1 MGFAWVIL
9 DATVVMD
16 GCTKGSPLNWKLL
29 KPYSNAV
36 TGSGMA
42 VIQCPHCGKNVE
54 LEDGAPGLFD
64 CPYCK
69 NEFEFE
75 GEAKTITI
83 SLRPGEVVITL
94 LSLSIIFGIGA
105 GEGGMTADFCLIISG
120 MLLLVSTVTYVIQ
133 QIRFRI

>member
-1 MGFAWVIL
+1 
-9 DATVVMD
+9 
-16 GCTKGSPLNWKLL
+16 
-29 KPYSNAV
+29 
-36 TGSGMA
+36 MA

-54 LEDGAPGLFD
+54 LEDGSSGLFD

-83 SLRPGEVVITL
+83 SLRPGKVVITL

-105 GEGGMTADFCLIISG
+105 GEGGMTADFCLAISG
-120 MLLLVSTVTYVIQ
+120 MLLLVSTVAYVIE

>member
-1 MGFAWVIL
+1 
-9 DATVVMD
+9 
-16 GCTKGSPLNWKLL
+16 
-29 KPYSNAV
+29 
-36 TGSGMA
+36 MA

-54 LEDGAPGLFD
+54 LEDVSSGLFD

-83 SLRPGEVVITL
+83 SLRPGKVVITL
-94 LSLSIIFGIGA
+94 LSLSIIFAIGA
-105 GEGGMTADFCLIISG
+105 GLIYIDDGNDEDWVDAIDRGIAEFCLTISG
-120 MLLLVSTVTYVIQ
+120 LLLLVSTVAYVIQ

>member
-1 MGFAWVIL
+1 
-9 DATVVMD
+9 
-16 GCTKGSPLNWKLL
+16 
-29 KPYSNAV
+29 
-36 TGSGMA
+36 MA

-54 LEDGAPGLFD
+54 LEDGSSGLFD

-75 GEAKTITI
+75 GEQKTITI
-83 SLRPGEVVITL
+83 SLRPGKVVITL
-94 LSLSIIFGIGA
+94 LSLSIIFAIGA
-105 GEGGMTADFCLIISG
+105 GLIYIDDLFSPGDVNSLEDAMNRGLSTSPVIMIADFCLAISG

>member
-1 MGFAWVIL
+1 
-9 DATVVMD
+9 
-16 GCTKGSPLNWKLL
+16 
-29 KPYSNAV
+29 
-36 TGSGMA
+36 MA

-54 LEDGAPGLFD
+54 LEDGSSGLFD

-75 GEAKTITI
+75 GEPKIITI
-83 SLRPGEVVITL
+83 SLRPGKVVITL

-105 GEGGMTADFCLIISG
+105 VNPPLIKSAEGQTMVADFCLAISG
-120 MLLLVSTVTYVIQ
+120 MLLLVSTVAYVIQ

>member
-1 MGFAWVIL
+1 
-9 DATVVMD
+9 
-16 GCTKGSPLNWKLL
+16 
-29 KPYSNAV
+29 
-36 TGSGMA
+36 MA

-54 LEDGAPGLFD
+54 LEDGSSVLFD

-83 SLRPGEVVITL
+83 SLRPGKVVITL

-105 GEGGMTADFCLIISG
+105 GNPPSGEGQTMIADFCLAISG
-120 MLLLVSTVTYVIQ
+120 MLLLVSTVAYVIQ

>member
-1 MGFAWVIL
+1 
-9 DATVVMD
+9 
-16 GCTKGSPLNWKLL
+16 
-29 KPYSNAV
+29 
-36 TGSGMA
+36 MA

-54 LEDGAPGLFD
+54 LEDGSSVLFD

-83 SLRPGEVVITL
+83 SLRPGKVVITL

-105 GEGGMTADFCLIISG
+105 GLNYIEKASMIADFCLAISG
-120 MLLLVSTVTYVIQ
+120 MLLLVSTVAYVIQ

>member
-1 MGFAWVIL
+1 
-9 DATVVMD
+9 
-16 GCTKGSPLNWKLL
+16 
-29 KPYSNAV
+29 
-36 TGSGMA
+36 MA

-54 LEDGAPGLFD
+54 LEDGSSGLFD

-83 SLRPGEVVITL
+83 SLRPGKVVITL

-105 GEGGMTADFCLIISG
+105 GIFYEEVQTMIADFCLAISG
-120 MLLLVSTVTYVIQ
+120 MLLLVSAVTYLIQ
-133 QIRFRI
+133 QIRYRI

>member
-1 MGFAWVIL
+1 
-9 DATVVMD
+9 
-16 GCTKGSPLNWKLL
+16 
-29 KPYSNAV
+29 
-36 TGSGMA
+36 MA

-54 LEDGAPGLFD
+54 LEDGSSRLFD

-75 GEAKTITI
+75 DEAKTITI
-83 SLRPGEVVITL
+83 SLRPGKVVITL

-105 GEGGMTADFCLIISG
+105 GNHPSGEGRNMIADFCFAISG
-120 MLLLVSTVTYVIQ
+120 MLLLVSTVDYVIQ

>member
-1 MGFAWVIL
+1 
-9 DATVVMD
+9 
-16 GCTKGSPLNWKLL
+16 
-29 KPYSNAV
+29 
-36 TGSGMA
+36 MA

-54 LEDGAPGLFD
+54 LEDGSSGLFD

-83 SLRPGEVVITL
+83 SLRPGKVVITL
-94 LSLSIIFGIGA
+94 LSLSIIFAIGA
-105 GEGGMTADFCLIISG
+105 GLIYIDDGNDEDWVDAIDRGIAKFCLTISG
-120 MLLLVSTVTYVIQ
+120 SLLLVSTVAYVIQ